1 VSAKRICRG
10 DEKPLRK
17 ENSMTR
23 YHGFYPLQGHSVAL
37 GRDRAERWFGLP
49 NADSAMLQQMAQQS
63 ERKRIAQELHDT
75 LLQGFTGV
83 ALKLDALANSLPP
96 ALAKTKNQL
105 QRALEEMDQHLTE
118 ARRSIWKLRS
128 SALENTDDL
137 AKALS
142 KVSERAV
149 TGTGIDLIFF
159 VRGEARKLENDF
171 EDNLLR
177 VCEEAV
183 ANAVKHAEATRVEVT
198 LEFNS
203 GDVHLSICDD
213 GCGFDAKDF
222 ENSKPGHF
230 GMLGMT
236 ERVEALAGMLSIESA
251 SGRGTHVR
259 ATIPTDGTA
268 RRTFGRS

>member
-1 VSAKRICRG
+1 
-10 DEKPLRK
+10 
-17 ENSMTR
+17 MTR
-23 YHGFYPLQGHSVAL
+23 HSRFCPLQGNSVAL
-37 GRDRAERWFGLP
+37 SRDRAEILFRLP
-49 NADSAMLQQMAQQS
+49 TADCTMLQQMAQQS

-83 ALKLDALANSLPP
+83 VLKLDALANNLPP
-96 ALAKTKNQL
+96 ALSKAKKQL
-105 QRALEEMDQHLTE
+105 QRALEEMDEYLTE
-118 ARRSIWKLRS
+118 ARRAIWQLRS

-142 KVSERAV
+142 QVSERTV
-149 TGTGIDLIFF
+149 TGTGIDLFFF
-159 VRGEARKLENDF
+159 VRGQARKLENDF

-198 LEFNS
+198 LVFNS
-203 GDVHLSICDD
+203 GDVHLSIRDD

-222 ENSKPGHF
+222 EDLKAGHF
-230 GMLGMT
+230 GLLGMR
-236 ERVEALAGMLSIESA
+236 ERVEALAGILSIDSA
-251 SGRGTHVR
+251 LGRGTHVR

-268 RRTFGRS
+268 PHLVKGFDDSNEIQLAVLPI